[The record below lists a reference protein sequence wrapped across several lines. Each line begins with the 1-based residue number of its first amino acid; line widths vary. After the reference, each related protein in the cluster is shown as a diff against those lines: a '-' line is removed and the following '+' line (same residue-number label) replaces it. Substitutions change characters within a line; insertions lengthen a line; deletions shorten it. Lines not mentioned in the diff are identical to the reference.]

1 MFSMELAALQ
11 PLDDKITQFSDYLVD
26 TYISE
31 DSIFPPHIWAEKSS
45 SIHRTTNACESFHSK
60 FNSYFES
67 PHPNIFKFIDILK
80 LIQTETV
87 ILMQSSHKPKLHGR
101 LQIRN
106 KIIFIDTQIKK
117 LNEKKISNFEYL
129 QILAKK
135 YKPKQCYK

>member
-1 MFSMELAALQ
+1 M
-11 PLDDKITQFSDYLVD
+11 
-26 TYISE
+26 
-31 DSIFPPHIWAEKSS
+31 
-45 SIHRTTNACESFHSK
+45 
-60 FNSYFES
+60 
-67 PHPNIFKFIDILK
+67 DILK

-87 ILMQSSHKPKLHGR
+87 ILIQSSHKPKLHHGR